1 MVLVGNK
8 CDMDED
14 RAVTYEQGKRLA
26 DQLGFPFFES
36 SAKDNINVKSAFDK
50 LVDIVCDKMTE
61 SLETDPTMVGGA
73 KPGVTNLKDKP
84 SPSKQDSG
92 CAC

>member
-1 MVLVGNK
+1 MEEERSVSH
-8 CDMDED
+8 
-14 RAVTYEQGKRLA
+14 EQGKKLG

-50 LVDIVCDKMTE
+50 LVDIVCDKMAE

-73 KPGVTNLKDKP
+73 KPRLTDLKDKP
-84 SPSKQDSG
+84 SPSKSDGNCS
-92 CAC
+92 C

>member
-1 MVLVGNK
+1 ME
-8 CDMDED
+8 DE
-14 RAVTYEQGKRLA
+14 RAVSYDQGKKLG

-36 SAKDNINVKSAFDK
+36 SAKDNVNVKSAFDK

-73 KPGVTNLKDKP
+73 KPGIPTLKDKP

-92 CAC
+92 CSC

>member
-1 MVLVGNK
+1 MISH
-8 CDMDED
+8 
-14 RAVTYEQGKRLA
+14 EQGKKLA

-50 LVDIVCDKMTE
+50 LVDIVCDKMAE

-73 KPGVTNLKDKP
+73 KPRLTDLKDKP
-84 SPSKQDSG
+84 SPSKQDGNCS
-92 CAC
+92 C